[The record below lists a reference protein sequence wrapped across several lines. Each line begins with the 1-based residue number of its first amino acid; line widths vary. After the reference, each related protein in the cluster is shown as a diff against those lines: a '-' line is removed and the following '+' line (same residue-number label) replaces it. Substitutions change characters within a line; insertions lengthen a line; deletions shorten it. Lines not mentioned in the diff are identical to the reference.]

1 MNHRE
6 TCRKA
11 NQTPTPAPAAD
22 AIRIR
27 FGRFALA
34 LINFR
39 YLFGPK
45 SQRRTW
51 RLGINVPSIPSPI
64 IIIAAI
70 SLNLLPIIES
80 FRYLGLCFD
89 NDKMRNR
96 KISLHCHAFS
106 HVKIRL
112 AVLFCRY
119 GAARIKYSSACRER
133 IHRGGFPSSI
143 IFRVTIPPGV
153 STLELL
159 EQGARR
165 GLDLRA
171 QFQRVGVKHIMTR

>member
-6 TCRKA
+6 ACRKA
-11 NQTPTPAPAAD
+11 HQTPNPAPAAD
-22 AIRIR
+22 AMRTR
-27 FGRFALA
+27 FERFALA

-51 RLGINVPSIPSPI
+51 RLGINAPIIPSPI

-89 NDKMRNR
+89 NDKMRDR
-96 KISLHCHAFS
+96 KTSLHCHAFS
-106 HVKIRL
+106 HVKIRS
-112 AVLFCRY
+112 AAPFCRY
-119 GAARIKYSSACRER
+119 GAARIKDSSACRER
-133 IHRGGFPSSI
+133 IHRVQLHHRLFPLTLGYFMISPWGLSSES
-143 IFRVTIPPGV
+143 G
-153 STLELL
+153 
-159 EQGARR
+159 R
-165 GLDLRA
+165 GLYSA
-171 QFQRVGVKHIMTR
+171 PAV

>member
-6 TCRKA
+6 ACRKA
-11 NQTPTPAPAAD
+11 HQTPNPAPAAD
-22 AIRIR
+22 AMRTR
-27 FGRFALA
+27 FERFALA

-51 RLGINVPSIPSPI
+51 RLGINAPIIPSPI

-89 NDKMRNR
+89 NDKMRDR
-96 KISLHCHAFS
+96 KTSLHCHAFS
-106 HVKIRL
+106 HVKIRS
-112 AVLFCRY
+112 AAPFCRY
-119 GAARIKYSSACRER
+119 GAARIKDSSACRER
-133 IHRGGFPSSI
+133 IHRRRFPSSI

-153 STLELL
+153 SILELL
-159 EQGARR
+159 EQIPRR
-165 GLDLRA
+165 RFDLRA
-171 QFQRVGVKHIMTR
+171 QFQRVGVKHIMTP